1 MRAKLAHHIAVGF
14 VLSAASIAPAFTARI
29 TRDLPSRAQTQ
40 AAQSSAAHRT
50 DAVEFH
56 DAWRKLW
63 EDHITWTR
71 MVIIGVFDDLTCTP
85 EYTARLL
92 QNYED
97 MEDALAPYYGDDAE
111 TLGDLIQDHL
121 LIAAELLA
129 AAKAGD
135 TAAFEDARD
144 RWYANGREIADFMA
158 EINPRYWPL
167 SEGEDMW
174 VEHLDATLAEAVAHL
189 SNDCAGDV
197 RAYDLVHE
205 LALEMADFF
214 SDGIIQQ
221 FSTRFGNRNAVIHK

>member
-1 MRAKLAHHIAVGF
+1 MRTSTALRIVGAF
-14 VLSAASIAPAFTARI
+14 VLSAATISPALSARM
-29 TRDLPSRAQTQ
+29 TGDLPSRAQT
-40 AAQSSAAHRT
+40 AVRTSPAAHRT
-50 DAVEFH
+50 DAVAFH

-71 MVIIGVFDDLTCTP
+71 MVIIGIFDDLTCTP

-121 LIAAELLA
+121 LIAAELLT

-135 TAAFEDARD
+135 TVAFEDARD
-144 RWYANGREIADFMA
+144 RWYANGREIAEFMA

-174 VEHLDATLAEAVAHL
+174 VEHLDATLAEAVAH
-189 SNDCAGDV
+189 SANDCAGDV
-197 RAYDLVHE
+197 RAYDLVHD

-214 SDGIIQQ
+214 SEGIIQQ